1 MKKGDLIALEEGE
14 RGGEWLTGSNVLTGD
29 WGEFP
34 AANVR
39 VLPTILQPPLHI
51 VVLLTP
57 DNISSK
63 EYIINGYRIKQLC
76 EVVYLITILG
86 RQSIKAQH
94 SKIAKSFFSLTLSV
108 HIDV

>member
-1 MKKGDLIALEEGE
+1 MKQGDLIALEEGE

-51 VVLLTP
+51 VVCLA
-57 DNISSK
+57 IS
-63 EYIINGYRIKQLC
+63 
-76 EVVYLITILG
+76 YLI
-86 RQSIKAQH
+86 H
-94 SKIAKSFFSLTLSV
+94 CKINNYQLKQ
-108 HIDV
+108 

>member
-51 VVLLTP
+51 VVHLA
-57 DNISSK
+57 ISYLDK
-63 EYIINGYRIKQLC
+63 FIINS
-76 EVVYLITILG
+76 YLL
-86 RQSIKAQH
+86 
-94 SKIAKSFFSLTLSV
+94 
-108 HIDV
+108 